1 MRYAAFLVAVCC
13 GSTLF
18 ARGEDP
24 PTTITLTINTIQG
37 DATCLRHN
45 GTFTLTAAPG
55 GNGKGSTGGIWSYR
69 WQDRAANP
77 TTQWDVAIDAND
89 NIVASAGSGQFAV
102 GVWKAV
108 GDTYTVASLDQI
120 TPKNVSTIL
129 IFKAN
134 P

>member
-1 MRYAAFLVAVCC
+1 MRYAAFLLAVCC

-24 PTTITLTINTIQG
+24 PTSITLTINTIQG

-69 WQDRAANP
+69 WQDRAVNP
-77 TTQWDVAIDAND
+77 TTQWDVTIDAND

-102 GVWKAV
+102 GVWKSV
-108 GDTYTVASLDQI
+108 GDAYTIVALDQI
-120 TPKNVSTIL
+120 TPKNMNTSLV
-129 IFKAN
+129 FKAT